1 MYCDINED
9 LNILVANFEQSR
21 CYTERKCMCEFTL
34 VTDKHM
40 RAFIEYASPIKMRAV
55 TALKTQFGNPSRLL
69 S

>member
-1 MYCDINED
+1 MRED

-21 CYTERKCMCEFTL
+21 CFTERKCLCEFTL
-34 VTDKHM
+34 VTAKHM
-40 RAFIEYASPIKMRAV
+40 RAFIEYASPIKLCAV